1 MKNIKI
7 LSQLNIT
14 NGQLVANNQSVF
26 LQQGS
31 LDGACG
37 PYCLFMA
44 LLILDVIGYDD
55 AISLWKIK
63 RSTKLGKLI
72 KAMEIHKQLFQAGTY
87 VEDLKEMI
95 EVSFKNQIEVKTNK
109 EGGKKTIQFILQQL
123 KNQNP
128 VIVGVKNKTIAHW
141 MLAIGF
147 EDYNNEITKILF
159 LDPSEKEPISYF
171 NSAINIK
178 DTVYGYPYKWE
189 TLENTYVKFED
200 AVSINIQ

>member
-1 MKNIKI
+1 MKIIKV
-7 LSQLNIT
+7 LPQLNIT
-14 NGQLVANNQSVF
+14 NGLLVANNQSVF

-44 LLILDVIGYDD
+44 LLILDVITYDD

-72 KAMEIHKQLFQAGTY
+72 KAMEVHKQLFQAGTY

-95 EVSFKNQIEVKTNK
+95 EVSFKNEVEVKTNK

-128 VIVGVKNKTIAHW
+128 VIVGVKNKTISHW
-141 MLAIGF
+141 LLAIGYEEF
-147 EDYNNEITKILF
+147 ENEIAKILF
-159 LDPSEKEPISYF
+159 LDPSENQPINYF
-171 NSAINIK
+171 NAAINIK

-189 TLENTYVKFED
+189 TMDETYIKFED
-200 AVSINIQ
+200 AVSIHKK